1 MTIAAILAATAGSAE
16 ARQASQE
23 NHRAVFVKAVDSV
36 VGIRAM
42 APLGERSGTGVV
54 VSKDGYIVTSYAT
67 VPEGSEQI
75 RVYLHGPRL
84 LIGKLVGTSR
94 AHELSLI
101 KVEPKSEL
109 VPIEF
114 GDSAGVKPGDVSYT
128 LGNAAHC
135 IIDNDAASLG
145 VGIISG
151 AYTLRVARAN
161 STYTGPVLETTAAVN
176 IGMEGSPLLDGK
188 GRMVGFVTLNYSPSR
203 FLGNAIPVNPLKPVL
218 ERLRGPD
225 GGTPTTVPESQ
236 EPGYLG
242 VTVGDKQGRVSVE
255 SVEAGSPAAR
265 AGISKGTIL
274 TALGGTSLKDAAEF
288 RSRLKELKEGDLI
301 FIKVEDDGLAAE
313 LKITL
318 GKKGR

>member
-1 MTIAAILAATAGSAE
+1 MNALLALLLLAP
-16 ARQASQE
+16 QASQE

-36 VGIRAM
+36 VGIRVM
-42 APLGERSGTGVV
+42 ATLGERSGSGVV
-54 VSKDGYIVTSYAT
+54 ISKDGYIVTSYAT
-67 VPEGSEQI
+67 VPNGADQI
-75 RVYLHGPRL
+75 RVYLRGPRL
-84 LIGKLVGTSR
+84 LIGKLVATSR
-94 AHELSLI
+94 DHELSLI
-101 KVEPKSEL
+101 KVEPKVDL
-109 VPIEF
+109 VPIEL
-114 GDSAGVKPGDVSYT
+114 GDSSEVKPGDVSYT
-128 LGNAAHC
+128 LGNAANC

-151 AYTLRVARAN
+151 AYTLRVAKAN

-176 IGMEGSPLLDGK
+176 IGMEGSPLLDGQ

-203 FLGNAIPVNPLKPVL
+203 FLGNAIPVNLLKPVL
-218 ERLRGPD
+218 ERLRRPD
-225 GGTPTTVPESQ
+225 GETPATPPESQ

-242 VTVGDKQGRVSVE
+242 VTVADKQGRVAVE
-255 SVEAGSPAAR
+255 SVDTGSPAAR

-288 RSRLKELKEGDLI
+288 RTRLKELKEGDLI
-301 FIKVEDDGLAAE
+301 FIKVEDDGLEAE

>member
-1 MTIAAILAATAGSAE
+1 MNALIALLLLVP
-16 ARQASQE
+16 QASQE
-23 NHRAVFVKAVDSV
+23 NHRAVYAKAVDSV
-36 VGIRAM
+36 VGIRVM
-42 APLGERSGTGVV
+42 ATLGERSGSGVV
-54 VSKDGYIVTSYAT
+54 ISKDGYIVTSYAT

-84 LIGKLVGTSR
+84 LIGTLVGTSR

-101 KVEPKSEL
+101 KVEPKGEL

-114 GDSAGVKPGDVSYT
+114 GDSSEVKSGDPSYT
-128 LGNAAHC
+128 LGNAANC

-151 AYTLRVARAN
+151 SYTLREAKAN
-161 STYTGPVLETTAAVN
+161 STYTGAVLETTAAVN

-203 FLGNAIPVNPLKPVL
+203 FLGNAIPINKLKPVL
-218 ERLRGPD
+218 ERLRGPEA
-225 GGTPTTVPESQ
+225 GTPTPTPIESQ

-242 VTVGDKQGRVSVE
+242 LTVADKQGHVAVE
-255 SVEAGSPAAR
+255 SVDTGSPAER
-265 AGISKGTIL
+265 AGLSKGAVL
-274 TALGGTSLKDAAEF
+274 KALGGVNLKDAADF
-288 RSRLKELKEGDLI
+288 RSRLKDLKEGDLL
-301 FIKVEDDGLAAE
+301 FLKVEDDGQVTDM
-313 LKITL
+313 KITL